1 LSRDRIDAILSAAW
15 QELGR
20 LGLLRQEDAG
30 RVLPVTELAFSVIE
44 DAWICPVT
52 RRFLDT
58 TLRDVTPYLPEQPES
73 ARLVCEKV
81 KIPLYT
87 EAFSGVS
94 DDIERI
100 RKAREWAAR
109 HPEIKRF
116 REEGLW
122 DALND
127 RVIELSMY
135 YTAAEHSAQQ
145 DSKTLQRYEAA
156 FKRGDIN
163 LLSCSTTMEMG
174 IDIGGISVVAMNNVP
189 PHPANYLQRAGRA
202 GRRREARSVSLTV
215 CKANPHDQAVFNNSR
230 WAFDTQ
236 LPAPRV
242 SLDSAVIVQRHI
254 NSFLLARFLSESLV
268 ASGQELH

>member
-1 LSRDRIDAILSAAW
+1 LNKISAVPPEVLAEADLSLVERRDFLKIVLDFFVRGGGSLSFSRDWRKWLGVPFPLSYLIPANAEEAGKLQRRWPAAGRGGMRTMLVRLLANLLGINLDSVLSRDRIDAILSAAW

-122 DALND
+122 
-127 RVIELSMY
+127 
-135 YTAAEHSAQQ
+135 
-145 DSKTLQRYEAA
+145 
-156 FKRGDIN
+156 
-163 LLSCSTTMEMG
+163 
-174 IDIGGISVVAMNNVP
+174 
-189 PHPANYLQRAGRA
+189 
-202 GRRREARSVSLTV
+202 
-215 CKANPHDQAVFNNSR
+215 
-230 WAFDTQ
+230 
-236 LPAPRV
+236 
-242 SLDSAVIVQRHI
+242 
-254 NSFLLARFLSESLV
+254 
-268 ASGQELH
+268 